1 MNFPAVIR
9 ASYSSI
15 VINVPYSSVADEYRK
30 SNLLRLLRE
39 MTVSVSLTSKYIKLN
54 VSMSLTGEV
63 SLKHELVLL
72 NRIIALVG

>member
-1 MNFPAVIR
+1 M
-9 ASYSSI
+9 YHK
-15 VINVPYSSVADEYRK
+15 ADGYRK

-39 MTVSVSLTSKYIKLN
+39 MTVSVSLTSNYIKLN